1 MEHYDAPAI
10 ADPFA
15 QAASFFTCLL
25 QEFSGNSAL
34 GLPHHTLEEMA
45 ANVSANSI
53 TCQQSQPCN
62 PPRKA
67 AVNIHPTSAID
78 TPRTDT
84 SASKNYC
91 NRYRF
96 IRSTRAGGEQGRAGR
111 PPRCPARCYRLRLS
125 LRGFAARVRV
135 WDLVRGSDVKRR
147 AQPPTPLDPGSP
159 VADWWAV
166 AEPRAAARR
175 TVRGHMKK
183 GNSVNTEKIMARR
196 LTTEEVSELGL
207 QEDIF
212 VSAEM
217 DDLPLDCYAPAFLTK
232 PGKNFEGGSFTART
246 IFGQEIHVLP
256 DNAEEGGIWVA
267 DETGEEIEVLQSAGV
282 LLNLALF
289 VPSGNKES
297 LESLY
302 TAAREAFG
310 AGIVQRWNEEVVA
323 VPDVKVDLFEEPT
336 RGRKS
341 TSSQN
346 RDRRALDI
354 YPTRVRFMEPS
365 AGWRFI
371 LEPHKEDIDD
381 TPTI

>member
-1 MEHYDAPAI
+1 
-10 ADPFA
+10 
-15 QAASFFTCLL
+15 
-25 QEFSGNSAL
+25 
-34 GLPHHTLEEMA
+34 
-45 ANVSANSI
+45 
-53 TCQQSQPCN
+53 
-62 PPRKA
+62 
-67 AVNIHPTSAID
+67 
-78 TPRTDT
+78 
-84 SASKNYC
+84 
-91 NRYRF
+91 
-96 IRSTRAGGEQGRAGR
+96 
-111 PPRCPARCYRLRLS
+111 
-125 LRGFAARVRV
+125 
-135 WDLVRGSDVKRR
+135 
-147 AQPPTPLDPGSP
+147 
-159 VADWWAV
+159 
-166 AEPRAAARR
+166 
-175 TVRGHMKK
+175 
-183 GNSVNTEKIMARR
+183 VNTEKIMARR

-217 DDLPLDCYAPAFLTK
+217 DDLPLDCYTPAFLTK
-232 PGKNFEGGSFTART
+232 PGRNFEGGSFTART

-256 DNAEEGGIWVA
+256 DNAEERGIWVA

-289 VPSGNKES
+289 VPNGNKES

-302 TAAREAFG
+302 TAARKAFG

-346 RDRRALDI
+346 RDRRALNI